1 MEDIMQQQISYPQPN
16 RPSNPSL
23 LELAIYNFE
32 LKAKSYYDA
41 KQKSDGSEQLTKRL
55 NQDYNHLQREKRRIE
70 SVAIAQNHLQ
80 QYRSDNETLDVEKL
94 LQEPHH
100 PTAKLA
106 KFLFATGEPRP
117 TVHHEAHHIIAGKG
131 RYLQPKMLTARLN
144 MHLVGIGINDPFN
157 GTWLI
162 NFESN
167 KEYDW
172 ATQAA
177 PAHRKL
183 HRKNYESWISNNLG
197 AAKGYSKAQFL
208 TKLRFVKQHIKTG
221 TIPSSIFSTTE
232 LWKGL

>member
-1 MEDIMQQQISYPQPN
+1 MRQHANYPQPS
-16 RPSNPSL
+16 RPSDPSP

-41 KQKSDGSEQLTKRL
+41 QQKSDDSEQLKKRL

-70 SVAIAQNHLQ
+70 SVAIAQNYLQ
-80 QYRSDNETLDVEKL
+80 QYRSDNEKLDVEQL

-106 KFLFATGEPRP
+106 KFLFATGEPQP
-117 TVHHEAHHIIAGKG
+117 TIHHEAHHIIAGKG
-131 RYLQPKMLTARLN
+131 RYLQPKMLAARLN
-144 MHLVGIGINDPFN
+144 MHLVGLGINDPFN

-162 NFESN
+162 NFERN
-167 KEYDW
+167 KEIDW
-172 ATQAA
+172 ATQNA

-183 HRKNYESWISNNLG
+183 HRKNYETWISNNLG
-197 AAKGYSKAQFL
+197 AAQGYSKAQFI
-208 TKLRFVKQHIKTG
+208 TKIRSVKQHIKTG
-221 TIPSSIFSTTE
+221 TIPSSIFSTKNTE